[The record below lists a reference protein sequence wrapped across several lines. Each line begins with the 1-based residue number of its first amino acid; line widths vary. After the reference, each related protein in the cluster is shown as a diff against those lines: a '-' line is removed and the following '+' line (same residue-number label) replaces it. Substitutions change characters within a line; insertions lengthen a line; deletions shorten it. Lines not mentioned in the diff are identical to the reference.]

1 MSMLA
6 FFPWFSIEASASFGG
21 FELIPYRRGFL
32 PMGEDTPDQQV
43 LDRVLLPY
51 RETLARTVDRCTLLR
66 SRGLQLTDDLSD
78 DEIADAFACA
88 EAVAFAALSARTFFN
103 PIGAYANRDQFRLT
117 VQAFSEP
124 GGGVLISDTRRDGHH
139 GVYFATDSVLVAR
152 PTHVV
157 DGRRPKLDVDL
168 LTALFVQKELPRW
181 ADYREAIVWF
191 NSANTDSPDVLK
203 ETEHIFLVSA
213 FERLLDLKSG
223 KDDDLASSFVS
234 LIAPSETIEP
244 SACARIARPDVLAR
258 FASSK
263 SLREVWIRDFYRLR
277 GQFAH
282 GRIAHGYPA
291 VWTLAEHLLFAS
303 VAFPLMARV
312 KLAGAASYALTE
324 NDNILL
330 DSFEKLLCADHFA
343 EPRHEDAAGQQ
354 ESLWNDILNK
364 TAWAR
369 AGARWV
375 ALASPSP

>member
-6 FFPWFSIEASASFGG
+6 FFPWFSIEAAANFGG
-21 FELIPYRRGFL
+21 FELVPYWRGSL
-32 PMGEDTPDQQV
+32 PMGEGTPEQQV

-51 RETLARTVDRCTLLR
+51 RETLTRTVDRCTLLR
-66 SRGLQLTDDLSD
+66 SRESQLTDDLSD

-88 EAVAFAALSARTFFN
+88 EVVAFAALSARTFFN
-103 PIGAYANRDQFRLT
+103 PIGSYANRDQFRLT

-124 GGGVLISDTRRDGHH
+124 GGGVLISDTRRDGRH
-139 GVYFATDSVLVAR
+139 GVYFAADSVLVAR

-157 DGRRPKLDVDL
+157 DGRKPKLDVDL
-168 LTALFVQKELPRW
+168 LNALFAQQELPRW

-191 NSANTDSPDVLK
+191 NSANTDSPDIMK

-223 KDDDLASSFVS
+223 KNDDLATSFVS
-234 LIAPSETIEP
+234 LISPSETIEP
-244 SACARIARPDVLAR
+244 SACTRIARPDVLAR

-263 SLREVWIRDFYRLR
+263 SLRELWIRDFYRLR

-291 VWTLAEHLLFAS
+291 VWTLDEHLLFAS
-303 VAFPLMARV
+303 VAFPMMTRV
-312 KLAGAASYALTE
+312 RLAESATYELTE
-324 NDNILL
+324 NDKILL

-343 EPRHEDAAGQQ
+343 VPPHEDDARRQ
-354 ESLWNDILNK
+354 ENTWNDTLNE

-375 ALASPSP
+375 AQASPST